1 MVCFSILSTKKRRGN
16 MMSAAASSRSTAG
29 SIDLAR
35 RWRRDDDN
43 NNNDNRNKRRNISNQ
58 RVKVGAIGEVIRFRN
73 FETSWNSNE
82 KTLAF
87 ERKDER
93 FRDVQFREN
102 QFRLLEPLLVP
113 LLGEE
118 GTAELILTCPEVLG
132 MDARQMGWTLVL
144 LSGDDEGDS
153 LVDIAKTTPERLVLS
168 EEDIARMKRERSKM
182 YTEQKKRAVL
192 KAREAVAKFSQ
203 TMMQN
208 VASSNDN
215 ARMSRDGRTEGG
227 NAKYAVQGTLKGTST
242 REGDIIARF
251 WNLWGGSNRCRQI
264 LTKSARDSIYRTPG
278 RLEAKLLALDRV
290 FPFLDVPLFMHKE
303 PRLFEVDTNE
313 LIMRVAKCRDVFRSG
328 SVAHAV
334 TLAPGILL
342 EDLEEV
348 KEALCSFKRNNNLRS
363 EHEVYEESCT
373 LFMALNAKM
382 NKARPNDPEILYAES
397 LKAHVIEGNVGCSI

>member
-1 MVCFSILSTKKRRGN
+1 
-16 MMSAAASSRSTAG
+16 MSAAASSRSIAG
-29 SIDLAR
+29 IDLAR
-35 RWRRDDDN
+35 RKRRDDDN
-43 NNNDNRNKRRNISNQ
+43 NNNNNNRNERRNISNQ
-58 RVKVGAIGEVIRFRN
+58 LVKVGAIGEVIRFRN
-73 FETSWNSNE
+73 FETSWNSSE

-87 ERKDER
+87 QRKDER

-118 GTAELILTCPEVLG
+118 GTADLILTCPEVLG
-132 MDARQMGWTLVL
+132 MDARQLGWTLVL
-144 LSGDDEGDS
+144 LNGDDEGDS

-192 KAREAVAKFSQ
+192 KAREAVAKLSQ

-208 VASSNDN
+208 VASGNDT
-215 ARMSRDGRTEGG
+215 ASMSRDGRTEGG

-290 FPFLDVPLFMHKE
+290 FPFLDVPLFIHKE

-313 LIMRVAKCRDVFRSG
+313 LIIRVAKCRDVFRSG
-328 SVAHAV
+328 SVAHVV

-348 KEALCSFKRNNNLRS
+348 KEALYSFKRNNNLRS

-373 LFMALNAKM
+373 LFMALQTKM

-397 LKAHVIEGNVGCSI
+397 LKAHVIQGNMGCSI

>member
-1 MVCFSILSTKKRRGN
+1 
-16 MMSAAASSRSTAG
+16 MSAAASSRSIAG
-29 SIDLAR
+29 IDLAR
-35 RWRRDDDN
+35 RKRRDDDN
-43 NNNDNRNKRRNISNQ
+43 NNNNNNRNERRNISNE

-73 FETSWNSNE
+73 FETSWNSSE

-87 ERKDER
+87 QRKDER

-118 GTAELILTCPEVLG
+118 GTADLILTCPEVLG
-132 MDARQMGWTLVL
+132 MDARQLGWTLVL
-144 LSGDDEGDS
+144 LNGDDEGDS

-192 KAREAVAKFSQ
+192 KAREAVAKLSQ

-208 VASSNDN
+208 VASGNDT
-215 ARMSRDGRTEGG
+215 ASMSRDGRTEGG

-290 FPFLDVPLFMHKE
+290 FPFLDVPLFIHKE

-313 LIMRVAKCRDVFRSG
+313 LIIRVAKCRDVFRSG
-328 SVAHAV
+328 SVAHVV

-348 KEALCSFKRNNNLRS
+348 KEALYSFKRNNNLRS

-373 LFMALNAKM
+373 LFMALQTKM

-397 LKAHVIEGNVGCSI
+397 LKAHVIQGNMGCSI

>member
-1 MVCFSILSTKKRRGN
+1 
-16 MMSAAASSRSTAG
+16 MSAAASSRSTAG

-35 RWRRDDDN
+35 RRRRRDDDN
-43 NNNDNRNKRRNISNQ
+43 NNNNNNNMNKRRNISNQ

-118 GTAELILTCPEVLG
+118 GIAELILTCPEVLG
-132 MDARQMGWTLVL
+132 MDARQLGWTLVL

-182 YTEQKKRAVL
+182 YAEQKKRAVL
-192 KAREAVAKFSQ
+192 KAREAMAKLSQ

-208 VASSNDN
+208 AASGKSENNDT

-328 SVAHAV
+328 SVAHVV

-373 LFMALNAKM
+373 LFMTLQTKM

-397 LKAHVIEGNVGCSI
+397 LKAHVIEGNMGCSI

>member
-1 MVCFSILSTKKRRGN
+1 
-16 MMSAAASSRSTAG
+16 MMSAAASSRSIAG
-29 SIDLAR
+29 IDLAR
-35 RWRRDDDN
+35 RKRRDDDN
-43 NNNDNRNKRRNISNQ
+43 NNNNNNRNKRRNISNQ

-73 FETSWNSNE
+73 FETSWNSSE

-87 ERKDER
+87 QRKDER

-118 GTAELILTCPEVLG
+118 WTADLILTCPEVLG
-132 MDARQMGWTLVL
+132 MDARQLGWTLVL
-144 LSGDDEGDS
+144 LNGDDEGDS

-192 KAREAVAKFSQ
+192 KAREAVAKLSQ

-208 VASSNDN
+208 VASGNDT
-215 ARMSRDGRTEGG
+215 ASMSRDGRTEGG

-290 FPFLDVPLFMHKE
+290 FPFLDVPLFIHKE

-313 LIMRVAKCRDVFRSG
+313 LIIRVAKCRDVFRSG
-328 SVAHAV
+328 SVAHVV

-348 KEALCSFKRNNNLRS
+348 KEALYSFKRNNNLRS

-373 LFMALNAKM
+373 LFMALQTKM

-397 LKAHVIEGNVGCSI
+397 LKAHVIQGNMGCSI

>member
-1 MVCFSILSTKKRRGN
+1 
-16 MMSAAASSRSTAG
+16 MSAAASSRSIAG
-29 SIDLAR
+29 IDLAR
-35 RWRRDDDN
+35 RKRRDDDN
-43 NNNDNRNKRRNISNQ
+43 NNNNNNRNERRNISNQ
-58 RVKVGAIGEVIRFRN
+58 LVKVGAIGEVIRFRN
-73 FETSWNSNE
+73 FETSWNSSE

-87 ERKDER
+87 QRKDER

-102 QFRLLEPLLVP
+102 QIRLLEPLLVP

-118 GTAELILTCPEVLG
+118 GTADLILTCPEVLG
-132 MDARQMGWTLVL
+132 MDARQLGWTLVL
-144 LSGDDEGDS
+144 LNGDDEGDS

-192 KAREAVAKFSQ
+192 KAREAVAKLSQ

-208 VASSNDN
+208 VASGNDT
-215 ARMSRDGRTEGG
+215 ASMSRDGRTEGG

-290 FPFLDVPLFMHKE
+290 FPFLDVPLFIHKE

-313 LIMRVAKCRDVFRSG
+313 LIIRVAKCRDVFRSG
-328 SVAHAV
+328 SVAHVV

-348 KEALCSFKRNNNLRS
+348 KEALYSFKRNNNLRS

-373 LFMALNAKM
+373 LFMALQTKM

-397 LKAHVIEGNVGCSI
+397 LKAHVIQGNMGCSI

>member
-1 MVCFSILSTKKRRGN
+1 
-16 MMSAAASSRSTAG
+16 MSAAASSRSIAG
-29 SIDLAR
+29 IDLAR
-35 RWRRDDDN
+35 RKRRDDDN
-43 NNNDNRNKRRNISNQ
+43 NNNNNNRNKRRNISNE

-73 FETSWNSNE
+73 FETSWNSSE

-87 ERKDER
+87 QRKDER

-118 GTAELILTCPEVLG
+118 GTADLILTCPEVLG
-132 MDARQMGWTLVL
+132 MDARQLGWTLVL
-144 LSGDDEGDS
+144 LNGDDEGDS

-192 KAREAVAKFSQ
+192 KAREAVAKLSQ

-208 VASSNDN
+208 VASGNDT
-215 ARMSRDGRTEGG
+215 ASMSRDGRTEGG

-290 FPFLDVPLFMHKE
+290 FPFLDVPLFIHKE

-313 LIMRVAKCRDVFRSG
+313 LIIRVAKCRDVFRSG
-328 SVAHAV
+328 SVAHVV

-348 KEALCSFKRNNNLRS
+348 KEALYSFKRNNNLRS

-373 LFMALNAKM
+373 LFMALQTKM

-397 LKAHVIEGNVGCSI
+397 LKAHVIQGNMGCSI

>member
-1 MVCFSILSTKKRRGN
+1 
-16 MMSAAASSRSTAG
+16 MSAAASSRSIAG
-29 SIDLAR
+29 IDLAR
-35 RWRRDDDN
+35 RKRRDDDN
-43 NNNDNRNKRRNISNQ
+43 NNNNNNRNKRRNISNE

-73 FETSWNSNE
+73 FETSWNSSE

-87 ERKDER
+87 QRKDER

-118 GTAELILTCPEVLG
+118 GTADLILTCPEVLG
-132 MDARQMGWTLVL
+132 MDARQLGWTLVL
-144 LSGDDEGDS
+144 LNGDDEGDS

-192 KAREAVAKFSQ
+192 KAREAVAKLSQ

-208 VASSNDN
+208 VASGNDT
-215 ARMSRDGRTEGG
+215 ASMSRDGRTEGG

-348 KEALCSFKRNNNLRS
+348 KEALYSFKRNNNLRS

-397 LKAHVIEGNVGCSI
+397 LKAHVIQGNMGCSI

>member
-1 MVCFSILSTKKRRGN
+1 
-16 MMSAAASSRSTAG
+16 MMSAAASSRSIAG
-29 SIDLAR
+29 IDLAR
-35 RWRRDDDN
+35 RKRRDDDN
-43 NNNDNRNKRRNISNQ
+43 NNNNNNRNKRRNISNE

-73 FETSWNSNE
+73 FETSWNSSE

-87 ERKDER
+87 QRKDER

-118 GTAELILTCPEVLG
+118 GTADLILTCPEVLG
-132 MDARQMGWTLVL
+132 MDARQLGWTLVL
-144 LSGDDEGDS
+144 LNGDDEGDS

-192 KAREAVAKFSQ
+192 KAREAVAKLSQ

-208 VASSNDN
+208 VASGNDT
-215 ARMSRDGRTEGG
+215 ASMSRDGRTEGG

-290 FPFLDVPLFMHKE
+290 FPFLDVPLFIHKE

-313 LIMRVAKCRDVFRSG
+313 LIIRVAKCRDVFRSG
-328 SVAHAV
+328 SVAHVV

-348 KEALCSFKRNNNLRS
+348 KEALYSFKRNNNLRS

-373 LFMALNAKM
+373 LFMALQTKM

-397 LKAHVIEGNVGCSI
+397 LKAHVIQGNMGCSI

>member
-1 MVCFSILSTKKRRGN
+1 
-16 MMSAAASSRSTAG
+16 MSAAASSRSIAG
-29 SIDLAR
+29 IDLAR
-35 RWRRDDDN
+35 RKRRDDDN
-43 NNNDNRNKRRNISNQ
+43 NNNNNNRNERRNISNQ

-73 FETSWNSNE
+73 FETSWNSSE

-87 ERKDER
+87 QRKDER
-93 FRDVQFREN
+93 FRDVRFREN

-118 GTAELILTCPEVLG
+118 GTADLILTCPEVLG
-132 MDARQMGWTLVL
+132 MDARQLGWTLVL
-144 LSGDDEGDS
+144 LNGDDEGDS

-192 KAREAVAKFSQ
+192 KAREAVAKLSQ

-208 VASSNDN
+208 VASGNDT
-215 ARMSRDGRTEGG
+215 ASMSRDGRTEGG

-397 LKAHVIEGNVGCSI
+397 LKAHVIQGNMGCSI

>member
-1 MVCFSILSTKKRRGN
+1 
-16 MMSAAASSRSTAG
+16 MSAAASSRSIAG
-29 SIDLAR
+29 IDLAR
-35 RWRRDDDN
+35 RKRRDDDN
-43 NNNDNRNKRRNISNQ
+43 NNNNNNRNKRRNISNE

-73 FETSWNSNE
+73 FETSWNSSE

-87 ERKDER
+87 QRKDER
-93 FRDVQFREN
+93 FRDVRFREN

-118 GTAELILTCPEVLG
+118 GTADLILTCPEVLG
-132 MDARQMGWTLVL
+132 MDARQLGWTLVL
-144 LSGDDEGDS
+144 LNGDDEGDS

-182 YTEQKKRAVL
+182 DTEQKKRAVL
-192 KAREAVAKFSQ
+192 KAREAVAKLSQ

-208 VASSNDN
+208 VASGNDT
-215 ARMSRDGRTEGG
+215 ASMSRDGRTEGG

-290 FPFLDVPLFMHKE
+290 FPFLDVPLFIHKE

-313 LIMRVAKCRDVFRSG
+313 LIIRVAKCRDVFRSG
-328 SVAHAV
+328 SVAHVV

-348 KEALCSFKRNNNLRS
+348 KEALYSFKRNNNLRS

-373 LFMALNAKM
+373 LFMALQTKM

-397 LKAHVIEGNVGCSI
+397 LKAHVIQGNMGCSI

>member
-1 MVCFSILSTKKRRGN
+1 
-16 MMSAAASSRSTAG
+16 MSAAASSRSIAG
-29 SIDLAR
+29 IDLAR
-35 RWRRDDDN
+35 RKRRDDDN
-43 NNNDNRNKRRNISNQ
+43 NNNNNNRNERRNISNQ

-73 FETSWNSNE
+73 FETSWNSSE

-87 ERKDER
+87 QRKDER

-118 GTAELILTCPEVLG
+118 GTADLILTCPEVLG
-132 MDARQMGWTLVL
+132 MDARQLGWTLVL
-144 LSGDDEGDS
+144 LNGDDEGDS

-192 KAREAVAKFSQ
+192 KAREAVAKLSQ

-208 VASSNDN
+208 VASGNDT
-215 ARMSRDGRTEGG
+215 ASMSRDGRTEGG

-290 FPFLDVPLFMHKE
+290 FPFLDVPLFIHKE

-313 LIMRVAKCRDVFRSG
+313 LIIRVAKCRDVFRSG
-328 SVAHAV
+328 SVAHVV

-348 KEALCSFKRNNNLRS
+348 KEALYSFKRNNNLRS

-373 LFMALNAKM
+373 LFMALQTKM

-397 LKAHVIEGNVGCSI
+397 LKAHVIQGNMGCSI